1 MPLLVRPVYNKPPNA
16 YLLVLNNIPRRRNP
30 HSLAATHYGDNEQR
44 KPAHDGR
51 KPTKRDQETILL
63 NPLRNKE
70 SPRKGNQ
77 TPQNADHDEAV
88 TGQLVVRVD
97 ELESKKATSVKSS
110 TATKPHFQD
119 STLT

>member
-1 MPLLVRPVYNKPPNA
+1 MPLLVRPGYNKPPNA
-16 YLLVLNNIPRRRNP
+16 YLLVFNNIARCRNP

-51 KPTKRDQETILL
+51 KATKRDQETVLL

-77 TPQNADHDEAV
+77 ATQNADHDEAV
-88 TGQLVVRVD
+88 TGQLVVCVD
-97 ELESKKATSVKSS
+97 ELESKKAISVKSC
-110 TATKPHFQD
+110 TAAKPHFQD